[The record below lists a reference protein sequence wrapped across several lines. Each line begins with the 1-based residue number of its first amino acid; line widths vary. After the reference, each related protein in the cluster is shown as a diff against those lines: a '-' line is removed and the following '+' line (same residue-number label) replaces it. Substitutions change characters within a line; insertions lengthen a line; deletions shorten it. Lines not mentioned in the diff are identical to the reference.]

1 MTPVHTYYM
10 LIRHSRVRSTKGMPQ
25 NQGKLRHLLALLG
38 QLQESSL
45 ARVGLHKLRNPLQDA
60 LVLLRHDSLVVA
72 LDVVGRSA
80 RNYAG
85 TWDRGAIVGGHAI
98 EVLLLCGSGGDSG
111 GLGLRLMGLQLA
123 LLVNYMVSLVLLLVV
138 LRPVT
143 RVLLLV
149 LVDVLHLRAMGV
161 RDRGSCCCCGVI
173 CCAIESVVGSAF
185 EWKEIAYRGREGDG
199 RGVLGGRAK

>member
-10 LIRHSRVRSTKGMPQ
+10 LIHHSRVRSTKGMPQ
-25 NQGKLRHLLALLG
+25 NQGKLRHLLTLLG
-38 QLQESSL
+38 QLQESGL

-60 LVLLRHDSLVVA
+60 LVFLRHNSLVVA

-85 TWDRGAIVGGHAI
+85 TWDRGAIVGGHAV
-98 EVLLLCGSGGDSG
+98 EVLLLRGSSGDSG
-111 GLGLRLMGLQLA
+111 GLGLCLMCLQLA
-123 LLVNYMVSLVLLLVV
+123 LLVNYMVGLVLLVV
-138 LRPVT
+138 LRPVA

-161 RDRGSCCCCGVI
+161 RDRGSCCGGF
-173 CCAIESVVGSAF
+173 VV
-185 EWKEIAYRGREGDG
+185 R
-199 RGVLGGRAK
+199 